1 MNTFFAG
8 LGAGVCEAVLVMTPA
23 ETLKVKL
30 IHDRFQEK
38 PKFKG
43 LFHGISTIIKQNGFG
58 GIYKGLVP
66 TILKQGSNQGVR
78 FLVYEDTKKFTMKK
92 FHFMPEV
99 FCMLISGGI
108 AGAASV
114 FGNFL

>member
-1 MNTFFAG
+1 
-8 LGAGVCEAVLVMTPA
+8 MTPA

-30 IHDRFQEK
+30 IHDRFQAE
-38 PKFKG
+38 PKYKG
-43 LFHGISTIIKQNGFG
+43 LFHGISTIIKQSGFG

-78 FLVYEDTKKFTMKK
+78 FLVYEDTKKFMNNTCT
-92 FHFMPEV
+92 FFPEV
-99 FCMLISGGI
+99 VNMLISGGL

-114 FGNFL
+114 FGK